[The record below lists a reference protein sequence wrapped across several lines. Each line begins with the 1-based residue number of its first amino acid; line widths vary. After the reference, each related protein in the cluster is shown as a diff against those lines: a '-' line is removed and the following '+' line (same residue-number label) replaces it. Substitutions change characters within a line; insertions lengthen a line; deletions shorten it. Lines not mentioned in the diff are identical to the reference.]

1 MVKVT
6 VLAVTK
12 ISEKK
17 KINLRMKGL
26 LETHSMVVE
35 AWIQE
40 HEAAGHTLSVVR
52 KQRKPEC

>member
-1 MVKVT
+1 MKVN

-12 ISEKK
+12 ISKK
-17 KINLRMKGL
+17 KKYINLRMKGL

-40 HEAAGHTLSVVR
+40 HEAAGHTLSIIR
-52 KQRKPEC
+52 KQRKPVC